1 MPGNKKL
8 SSNIKSMGFMKR
20 SAEKVDIETNESKKR
35 KRELEIFEKQW
46 KTATTTNN
54 NKINKKG
61 ILNNSGLIIVKNKKS
76 QHNYGRRSF
85 SGYNKTVENHL
96 ARGSNNNN
104 NNDEDDDTPK
114 KKKKK
119 KKKKNNTSSK
129 ELNINN

>member
-1 MPGNKKL
+1 
-8 SSNIKSMGFMKR
+8 MGR
-20 SAEKVDIETNESKKR
+20 RPDR
-35 KRELEIFEKQW
+35 
-46 KTATTTNN
+46 
-54 NKINKKG
+54 
-61 ILNNSGLIIVKNKKS
+61 KNKKS

-119 KKKKNNTSSK
+119 KKKKNNSK

>member
-61 ILNNSGLIIVKNKKS
+61 ISNNSGLIIVKNKKS

-96 ARGSNNNN
+96 VRGSNNN

-119 KKKKNNTSSK
+119 KNKKNNTSSK

>member
-54 NKINKKG
+54 NKINKNG
-61 ILNNSGLIIVKNKKS
+61 ISNNSGLIIVKNKKS

-104 NNDEDDDTPK
+104 SDEDDVTPK

-119 KKKKNNTSSK
+119 KNKKNNTSSK

>member
-104 NNDEDDDTPK
+104 DEDDDTPK

-119 KKKKNNTSSK
+119 KNKKNNTSSK

>member
-61 ILNNSGLIIVKNKKS
+61 ISNNSGLIIVKNKKS

-104 NNDEDDDTPK
+104 NDEDDDTPK

-119 KKKKNNTSSK
+119 KNKKNNTSSK

>member
-104 NNDEDDDTPK
+104 NDEDDDTPK
-114 KKKKK
+114 NKKKKK
-119 KKKKNNTSSK
+119 NKKNNTSSK

>member
-61 ILNNSGLIIVKNKKS
+61 ISNNSGLIIVKNKKS

-104 NNDEDDDTPK
+104 NDVDDDTPK

-119 KKKKNNTSSK
+119 KNKKNNTSTS
-129 ELNINN
+129 

>member
-35 KRELEIFEKQW
+35 KRELEIYEKQW

-61 ILNNSGLIIVKNKKS
+61 ISNT
-76 QHNYGRRSF
+76 
-85 SGYNKTVENHL
+85 YNKTMRLLFFFFATFYSHNL
-96 ARGSNNNN
+96 IAILL
-104 NNDEDDDTPK
+104 K
-114 KKKKK
+114 M
-119 KKKKNNTSSK
+119 
-129 ELNINN
+129 ELNMSVLVPPNALL